1 MRTPTP
7 RSRRLLAAS
16 LCASLG
22 LAAGGVGAT
31 PSSESPSFESPS
43 FDDRYDEPE
52 RCSPD
57 NPEACLNGASSPVAN
72 GAMMREA
79 LNSHGATTRDRT
91 GTKREQ
97 GTATRWRREAWFAA
111 GDGADAAIGTWVS
124 YNYLDAES
132 DFAQAGTPL
141 GFESDSHNALAGVD
155 RLFFEDR
162 LLLGLAG
169 GYSALSVDTVHNGGG
184 VENDGFTIAPYAA
197 LLLNEVFGLDVSG
210 GYSSLDYEQHRVSP
224 TDGSLTTSAFDSGR
238 WFIAGNV
245 NATLARGNWLGN
257 LRVGGA
263 HVSERQDAYL
273 ETGSAASALGG
284 TLRAVQERNIHL
296 TQVIAAGEVA
306 YSAGAVEPYFMV
318 AYHNDVSR
326 SDDPGAGG
334 MPGQF
339 RVVQPDDDDE
349 VQLGFGLRC
358 YTERGFTATLEYL
371 RVEGR
376 EDFDMDSVLA
386 TLRLAL

>member
-1 MRTPTP
+1 MKP
-7 RSRRLLAAS
+7 RPVSERNSIAAV
-16 LCASLG
+16 LCASLSVATG
-22 LAAGGVGAT
+22 SAGAT
-31 PSSESPSFESPS
+31 PSVPEYFE
-43 FDDRYDEPE
+43 EPE

-91 GTKREQ
+91 GTKKQE

-111 GDGADAAIGTWVS
+111 GDSAGASIGTWVS
-124 YNYLDAES
+124 YNYLDAAS

-141 GFESDSHNALAGVD
+141 GFESDGHNALAGID
-155 RLFFEDR
+155 RLFFDNR

-169 GYSALSVDTVHNGGG
+169 GYTALTVDTVHNGGG
-184 VENDGFTIAPYAA
+184 VENDGYTIAPYAA
-197 LLLNEVFGLDVSG
+197 LLLNEVFGVDVSG
-210 GYSSLDYEQHRVSP
+210 GYGMLDYEQHRVSP
-224 TDGSLTTSAFDSGR
+224 TDGTLTTAGFDGDR

-245 NATLARGNWLGN
+245 NATLARGSWLGN
-257 LRVGGA
+257 LRVGAA
-263 HVSERQDAYL
+263 HVSERQDAYS
-273 ETGSAASALGG
+273 EAGSAASAVGG
-284 TLRAVQERNIHL
+284 TLRTVQERNIHL

-306 YSAGAVEPYFMV
+306 YSAEAVEPYFMV

-339 RVVQPDDDDE
+339 RVVQPNDDDE
-349 VQLGFGLRC
+349 IQLGFGLRC
-358 YTERGFTATLEYL
+358 YTDNGFIATLEYL

-376 EDFDMDSVLA
+376 EDFDMDSVMA